1 MSKVERYAKNPKK
14 ADLYKKLK
22 ILFNRLVNGA
32 SDDWNYPIVGHLSS
46 QSLIKLLAIN
56 SHYKKILKT
65 PGHIVEFGSFFGT
78 NILLF
83 QNLKYIHEP
92 HVDRQIFSFDRFREN
107 QIYDVKNASKKFKY
121 HTYDSAFSDL
131 LATSEIHHALNSI
144 PFKDSF
150 VHLIDGDIEKT
161 LPEILLNDSD
171 FSICLVYIDVDSN
184 SLSKFI
190 FEKISNRLVSGGI
203 VIIEGYLNKNTM
215 GIASEIRD
223 FISVFKEVGPLCRLG
238 MSNYLVSFEIL

>member
-1 MSKVERYAKNPKK
+1 MSKVERWVKNPIKTNF
-14 ADLYKKLK
+14 YQNLK
-22 ILFNRLVNGA
+22 ILYKRLVDGA
-32 SDDWNYPIVGHLSS
+32 QDDWNWPIVGYLSS

-56 SHYKKILKT
+56 SNYKKILKT

-78 NILLF
+78 NTLLF

-107 QIYDVKNASKKFKY
+107 QIFEKKNTFKKFKY
-121 HTYDSAFSDL
+121 HTYETAFSDL
-131 LATSEIHHALNSI
+131 LTTSEIHHALNSI
-144 PFKDSF
+144 PFRESF

-171 FSICLVYIDVDSN
+171 FSICLVYVDVDSQ
-184 SLSKFI
+184 SLSRFI
-190 FEKISNRLVSGGI
+190 FEKISSRLVSGGV
-203 VIIEGYLNKNTM
+203 VIIEGYLNKNTL

-223 FISVFKEVGPLCRLG
+223 FISAFKKVGPLCRLD
-238 MSNYLVSFEIL
+238 MTNYLVSFEIL